1 MPSSAAP
8 QHMGNDTLYDIDAVR
23 REWERRETPPGPAK
37 VSCGART
44 HPPPPP
50 HARRRQSAFQRELSR
65 TAVILPTRA

>member
-37 VSCGART
+37 VSRGART
-44 HPPPPP
+44 HPP
-50 HARRRQSAFQRELSR
+50 HRRMLDDANPLFSES
-65 TAVILPTRA
+65 